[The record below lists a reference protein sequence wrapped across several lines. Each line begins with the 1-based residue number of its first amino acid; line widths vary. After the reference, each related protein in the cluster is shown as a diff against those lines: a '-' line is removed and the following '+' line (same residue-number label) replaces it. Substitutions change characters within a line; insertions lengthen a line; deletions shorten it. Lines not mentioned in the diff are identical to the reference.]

1 MMAMLLKKCLTSTC
15 YVTIVFDP
23 AEFDD
28 VFTETDWSLCL
39 YRQLGPA
46 GDFVWA
52 RSAVPSRDGSKQLTE
67 PHGSDDK
74 AMTEDD

>member
-1 MMAMLLKKCLTSTC
+1 MLQSFLT
-15 YVTIVFDP
+15 P
-23 AEFDD
+23 QLAEFDD

-52 RSAVPSRDGSKQLTE
+52 RSAVPSRDRSKQVTE
-67 PHGSDDK
+67 MHP
-74 AMTEDD
+74 T